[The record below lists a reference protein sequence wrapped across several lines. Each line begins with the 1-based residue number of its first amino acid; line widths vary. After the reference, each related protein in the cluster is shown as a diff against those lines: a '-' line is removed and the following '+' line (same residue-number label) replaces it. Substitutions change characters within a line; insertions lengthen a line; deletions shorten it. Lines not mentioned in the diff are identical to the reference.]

1 MEDITDFFIEILNSN
16 KTLDVA
22 DAEFKR
28 VIADDDE
35 LRRQYREWCRENGST
50 ERSGF
55 TDFCKEYLESQES
68 VWDSLNNYDEEE

>member
-1 MEDITDFFIEILNSN
+1 MPNNMEDITGFFIEILNSN

-50 ERSGF
+50 ER
-55 TDFCKEYLESQES
+55 
-68 VWDSLNNYDEEE
+68 